1 MDSIVHCARP
11 PRADRNLK
19 LALLALFAGCLG
31 GVFAADRA
39 AAQAAEAPTSTEPA
53 PPLQEVIVTGSRIP
67 QPNMVSVSPIQ
78 VLTSQDIQLT
88 GTNDMISLLN
98 NLPQQFINSQAD
110 LGPNQNPLT
119 SAGGESN
126 ADLRGLGPQRT
137 LVLVDG
143 RRLGV
148 GDASTLNPNPAPD
161 LNQIPPQLVER
172 VDVVTGGASAVYGS
186 DAIAGVVN
194 FVMKH
199 DFQGIELDGQYG
211 INQHDNHDGFMQ
223 SLETQAGF
231 PAPNGSLWDGQ
242 NRNMSIIMG
251 TNFADDKG
259 NIETYFTYRNADPVT
274 QGSRDF
280 SGCELHVAPSP
291 TNPLIY
297 NQPFCDGSPNSNQ
310 IIPIFNPSASAVYT
324 VSGHSLLPWPQANTS
339 PPALFN
345 SEPFEYLTVQDT
357 RYNAGFFS
365 HYDVND
371 YFKPFLDFSFMRD
384 TSNSDI
390 GPSGAGEGLNPN
402 DPTGNG
408 GFLVNCSP
416 SNPLLS
422 AQQNAVLCN
431 SANAPAAYP
440 SYNVASAVDL
450 YLGRRNIEGG
460 PRTSDF
466 EHENFRT
473 VFGSKGEFL
482 DAWSYEAY
490 GSFYSTSLYNALGGY
505 LSSTKIQNALL
516 VGGTAAN
523 PTCIGGQA
531 GCVPWN
537 IWQTGGVTPAQL
549 AYLTT
554 TGSSQGTVTE
564 RIISGDVTGKLGK
577 YGIISP
583 WASDG
588 VAINLGA
595 EHRSEALNYAPDAE
609 EGSNDLAFFSGAGV
623 PINDAYHVYEEFVE
637 VRAPIAQ
644 HLPWAEQLT
653 VGAAGRHSDYSTSG
667 AVNTYK
673 FDVEYAPIS
682 DVMFRSSY
690 DRAIRA
696 PNLIELYTPQ
706 SVTNTTVVGAD
717 PCAGA
722 NPTASLAECAHT
734 GVTAGEYGHIAQC
747 PAGQCA
753 TLLGGNPALQP
764 EKADTLSFGATF
776 TPSFLPYFTASLDFY
791 RIVIKGEVGNV
802 PQDITLNQCLAGN
815 QSYCSGV
822 LRTPA
827 GALFGT
833 TIQGGGY
840 IVATNQNIASAEQ
853 SGIDLQLAYK
863 WDVGA
868 FGSMSATMSGTW
880 LQNQKSQ
887 PIPSDPSYN
896 CAGLFGVTC
905 QTVNP
910 RWRHVARI
918 NWQTPVNVLLSLQW
932 RFIGSVNL
940 DNNTGNPLLATSA
953 FAAGAY
959 DEFDAR
965 MPNMSYLDL
974 TAIYSVS
981 RHLSIRAGVTNLL
994 DKDPPVISEY
1004 ETTTGAPNSY
1014 PTYDQLGRQLFMA
1027 ATAKF

>member
-1 MDSIVHCARP
+1 MNRLRIAGMSR
-11 PRADRNLK
+11 K
-19 LALLALFAGCLG
+19 LSLLIAMA
-31 GVFAADRA
+31 VASVSNAQQAPDA
-39 AAQAAEAPTSTEPA
+39 SQENAAQ
-53 PPLQEVIVTGSRIP
+53 PLQEVVVTGSRIP
-67 QPNMVSVSPIQ
+67 QPNMTSPSPIQ

-88 GTNDMISLLN
+88 GTNDMIQLLN
-98 NLPQQFINSQAD
+98 NLPQQFINGQTD

-199 DFQGIELDGQYG
+199 DFQGIEIDGQYG
-211 INQHDNHDGFMQ
+211 IDQHDNHDKFMQ

-231 PAPNGSLWDGQ
+231 PAPDGSLWDGQ

-280 SGCELHVAPSP
+280 SGCLLHVGANPS
-291 TNPLIY
+291 NSKLY
-297 NQPFCDGSPNSNQ
+297 DQPFCDGSPNSNQ
-310 IIPIFNPSASAVYT
+310 IIPVANQSASYT
-324 VSGHSLLPWPQANTS
+324 VAGHSLLPWPQAGTS
-339 PPALFN
+339 PPAEFN

-365 HYDVND
+365 HYDIND
-371 YFKPFLDFSFMRD
+371 YVKPFLDFSFMRD
-384 TSNSDI
+384 TTNSDI

-402 DPTGNG
+402 DPTQNG

-416 SNPLLS
+416 ANPLLS
-422 AQQNAVLCN
+422 AQQKAVLCN
-431 SANAPAAYP
+431 SANAPAAFP
-440 SYNVASAVDL
+440 SYNLASAVDI

-460 PRTSDF
+460 PRTTDY
-466 EHENFRT
+466 EHENFRA
-473 VFGSKGEFL
+473 VYGSKGEFL

-490 GSFYSTSLYNALGGY
+490 GSYYSTSLYNALGGY

-523 PTCIGGQA
+523 PVCLGGQA

-537 IWQTGGVTPAQL
+537 IWTQGGVTPAQL

-564 RIISGDVTGKLGK
+564 RIISGDVTGQLGK
-577 YGIISP
+577 YGLTSP

-588 VAINLGA
+588 LAVNLGA

-609 EGSNDLAFFSGAGV
+609 EAANDLAFFSGAGV
-623 PINDAYHVYEEFVE
+623 PISNAYHVYEEFVE
-637 VRAPIAQ
+637 VQAPIAQ
-644 HLPWAEQLT
+644 NQPFADQLT
-653 VGAAGRHSDYSTSG
+653 VRAAGRHSDYSTSG
-667 AVNTYK
+667 PVNTYT
-673 FDVEYAPIS
+673 FSVEYAPIH
-682 DVMFRSSY
+682 DVMLRTSY

-717 PCAGA
+717 PCAGLHPSA
-722 NPTASLAECAHT
+722 SPTACAHT
-734 GVTAGEYGHIAQC
+734 GVTPGEYGNIAQC

-753 TLLGGNPALQP
+753 TLLGGNPDLKP
-764 EKADTLSFGATF
+764 EQADTFSVGATF
-776 TPSFLPYFTASLDFY
+776 SPSYLEGFSASLDFY
-791 RIVIKGEVGNV
+791 RIVIKGEVTNV

-815 QSYCSGV
+815 LSYCSGV
-822 LRTPA
+822 VRTPS
-827 GALFGT
+827 GGLFGT

-840 IVATNQNIASAEQ
+840 IIATNQNIASAEQ

-880 LQNQKSQ
+880 LQNQKTQ
-887 PIPSDPSYN
+887 PLPTALPYN

-918 NWQTPVNVLLSLQW
+918 NWQTPVDVLLSLQW

-953 FAAGAY
+953 LGAGAY
-959 DEFDAR
+959 DAFDAR
-965 MPNMSYLDL
+965 MPNMSYLDV
-974 TAIYSVS
+974 TAIYTLSK
-981 RHLSIRAGVTNLL
+981 HLSVRAGVTNLL
-994 DKDPPVISEY
+994 DKDPPVVTEY

-1014 PTYDQLGRQLFMA
+1014 PTYDQLGRQLFVA